1 MDIIRTKKTLS
12 FTYLS
17 SFCLELALILNA
29 GISLNDG
36 LTILFEDEND
46 NQSKQLLK
54 HISTQVNNGKPLDA
68 VLKEDGRF
76 PSYMTDM
83 IEIGSHTGKL
93 EQVLRNLAAYYDNQE
108 NIKNHVKN
116 AVIYPSVLLL
126 LMLVVITL
134 LITKVLPL
142 FAGVFMQFG
151 SSLSPFAQILL
162 SIGSGIQK
170 YIIIIVIILLVLI
183 AASIIIFVN
192 NKLRDAFNKKII
204 IKIFSKR
211 KVSVTLSSAKFADA
225 LSICMSCGMDI
236 DKSLQLTSKINTNP
250 ILQKKIDNCM
260 ALLEQGA
267 SSSEA
272 FIKSQ
277 IFPSL
282 FGRMLAVGYK
292 TGSADEVMREIAAK
306 LQVQAW
312 EEINSSI
319 NRVEPA
325 LVIVL
330 SVIVGVILLSV
341 MIPLMSIMSAIG

>member
-1 MDIIRTKKTLS
+1 
-12 FTYLS
+12 
-17 SFCLELALILNA
+17 
-29 GISLNDG
+29 
-36 LTILFEDEND
+36 
-46 NQSKQLLK
+46 
-54 HISTQVNNGKPLDA
+54 H
-68 VLKEDGRF
+68 F

-83 IEIGSHTGKL
+83 IEIGAQTGKL

-162 SIGSGIQK
+162 YIGSGIQK
-170 YIIIIVIILLVLI
+170 YIIIIVILLLVLI
-183 AASIIIFVN
+183 AASIIIYVN
-192 NKLRDAFNKKII
+192 DKLRDAFNKKII

-225 LSICMSCGMDI
+225 LSICMSCGMDV
-236 DKSLQLTSKINTNP
+236 DKSLQLTSKINTNT
-250 ILQKKIDNCM
+250 ILQKKINNCM
-260 ALLEQGA
+260 ALLEQGT